1 MPSAYLEGLA
11 REARENGYFVTP
23 ALFTSDEVAALR
35 SEILRLWN
43 DDRACR
49 DEPLR
54 AVRPTLQH
62 LHLRS
67 PLIASLCHHPALA
80 ELVGAVV
87 GPEVDMVFVQA
98 FVKAPGGDA
107 RGRIPWH
114 QDASFAELDQFGVN
128 CWVALTKTN
137 TASGALCVAPPRP
150 LRPHHFNNELY
161 FPEMLEPVDDGVE
174 VHLDPGQVVAFTPYV
189 PHSSGPNLSDSER
202 IGVSMGYVPPWVKLC
217 NGTPIFGARV
227 AVVRRGWHVAEL
239 LRRHVGGE
247 VIAEAAGVLE
257 DLAGRGVDVEA
268 GLRELA
274 GASTSEQ
281 REVAINSL
289 VCFGSV
295 DEDPDLG
302 NTFRD

>member
-1 MPSAYLEGLA
+1 LA
-11 REARENGYFVTP
+11 REARTQGYFVTP
-23 ALFTSDEVAALR
+23 PLLSSDEVTLLR
-35 SEILRLWN
+35 DEVLRLWT
-43 DDRACR
+43 DDRVCH

-67 PLIASLCHHPALA
+67 PLIAALCHHAALA
-80 ELVGAVV
+80 ELVADVV

-128 CWVALTKTN
+128 CWVALTQTSS
-137 TASGALCVAPPRP
+137 ASGPLCVAPPRP
-150 LRPHHFNNELY
+150 LIPHHFNKELY

-174 VHLDPGQVVAFTPYV
+174 VRLEPGQVVAFTPYV
-189 PHSSGPNLSDSER
+189 PHSSGPNLSGSER
-202 IGVSMGYVPPWVKLC
+202 IGVSMGYCPPWVKLRD
-217 NGTPIFGARV
+217 GTPIFGARV
-227 AVVRRGWHVAEL
+227 AVVRQGWHVAEL
-239 LRRHVGGE
+239 LRRHVAGE
-247 VIAEAAGVLE
+247 AIPETAAVLE
-257 DLAGRGVDVEA
+257 DLAGRGIDVEL

-274 GASTSEQ
+274 RASSPEQ
-281 REVAINSL
+281 QRLALNSL
-289 VCFGSV
+289 VSFGAV